1 MDGGHPTNR
10 SINRTY
16 QHISTTS
23 NYSSTTTTQHQYNR
37 SSENSKS
44 SKLLKQVPRG
54 PAPFASFDSIAS
66 IDVTTPEDRNIP
78 AYQGST
84 DPKEESPANT
94 QIFSC
99 GYIPRHLEGRYSH
112 YSRQKDT
119 SNTRCDT

>member
-23 NYSSTTTTQHQYNR
+23 NYSSTTTTQHHHNQ

-44 SKLLKQVPRG
+44 RTLLKQVPRG

-66 IDVTTPEDRNIP
+66 IDVASPEDRKTP
-78 AYQGST
+78 TYQG
-84 DPKEESPANT
+84 K
-94 QIFSC
+94 IFSQTS
-99 GYIPRHLEGRYSH
+99 ILELKV
-112 YSRQKDT
+112 SRLRNWNN
-119 SNTRCDT
+119 S

>member
-23 NYSSTTTTQHQYNR
+23 NYSSTTTTQHHHNQ

-44 SKLLKQVPRG
+44 RTLLKQVPRG

-66 IDVTTPEDRNIP
+66 IDVASPEDRKTP
-78 AYQGST
+78 TYQGKFKLKLIST
-84 DPKEESPANT
+84 HN
-94 QIFSC
+94 SC
-99 GYIPRHLEGRYSH
+99 LRDLKKSA
-112 YSRQKDT
+112 
-119 SNTRCDT
+119 

>member
-23 NYSSTTTTQHQYNR
+23 NYSSTTTTQHHHNQ

-44 SKLLKQVPRG
+44 RTLLKQVPRG

-66 IDVTTPEDRNIP
+66 IDVASPEDRKTP
-78 AYQGST
+78 TYQGKFILKPNST
-84 DPKEESPANT
+84 HKSRIRKSNNLLRN
-94 QIFSC
+94 QHNFK
-99 GYIPRHLEGRYSH
+99 SH
-112 YSRQKDT
+112 KFG
-119 SNTRCDT
+119 